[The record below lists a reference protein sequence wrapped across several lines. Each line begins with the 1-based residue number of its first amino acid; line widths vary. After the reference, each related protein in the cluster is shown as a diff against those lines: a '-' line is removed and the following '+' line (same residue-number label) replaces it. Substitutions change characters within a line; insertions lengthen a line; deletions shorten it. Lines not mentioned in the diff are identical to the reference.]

1 MSPALRSRG
10 PKNALDVK
18 LKTPVDECNRDL
30 YEAAGAADA
39 TACSRIGSRTATT
52 YVRIVR
58 DFAEY
63 FHQPPDKLGPEQFR
77 QYQANLFQAKRDH
90 KNFEKGVDRV
100 IKASTDVGVTDCVRV
115 ILKETFLPM
124 TAAEIKKAIEDRKYN
139 LTVYRNPLAVI
150 HTILKRLV
158 KSDEVRVIPQ
168 PGGKKVYQWISTAD
182 KLLSEIQNSN
192 QPVIQKHGKST
203 ESK

>member
-1 MSPALRSRG
+1 M
-10 PKNALDVK
+10 
-18 LKTPVDECNRDL
+18 KTAAYRTAL
-30 YEAAGAADA
+30 YETKQDVARHLVKRQKLDHKIAQLQALVTNLQNLSAAQD
-39 TACSRIGSRTATT
+39 R
-52 YVRIVR
+52 
-58 DFAEY
+58 
-63 FHQPPDKLGPEQFR
+63 
-77 QYQANLFQAKRDH
+77 

-100 IKASTDVGVTDCVRV
+100 IKANTDVGVTDCVRV

-139 LTVYRNPLAVI
+139 LTVYKNPLAVI

-192 QPVIQKHGKST
+192 QPAIQKHGKST

>member
-1 MSPALRSRG
+1 MALTRKPLHRG
-10 PKNALDVK
+10 IVFCWFTHLHVYVYTETM
-18 LKTPVDECNRDL
+18 KTAAYRAAL
-30 YEAAGAADA
+30 YEAKQDVARHLVKRQKLDHKIAQLQALVTNLQNLSAA
-39 TACSRIGSRTATT
+39 
-52 YVRIVR
+52 R
-58 DFAEY
+58 D
-63 FHQPPDKLGPEQFR
+63 R
-77 QYQANLFQAKRDH
+77 

-124 TAAEIKKAIEDRKYN
+124 TAAEIKKTIEDRKYN
-139 LTVYRNPLAVI
+139 LTVYKNPLAVI

-158 KSDEVRVIPQ
+158 KSDELRVIPQ
-168 PGGKKVYQWISTAD
+168 SGGKKAYQWISTAD

-192 QPVIQKHGKST
+192 QSAIQKHGKST